1 MALLGL
7 EIVCVCGYIDWLL
20 VAGRVWWTLRR
31 SVSRFPLRLQS
42 RDVVFVEGMGGGG
55 GARGRTVPSIL
66 SFFLSS
72 ASSPLG
78 SVVGLARMCVRNF
91 NINARVPAAHL
102 IRNDAI
108 YGKNPSRELLLF

>member
-42 RDVVFVEGMGGGG
+42 RDVVFVEGMGEAVVREEGQFL
-55 GARGRTVPSIL
+55 L
-66 SFFLSS
+66 SFLSS
-72 ASSPLG
+72 YP
-78 SVVGLARMCVRNF
+78 
-91 NINARVPAAHL
+91 
-102 IRNDAI
+102 
-108 YGKNPSRELLLF
+108 LLLLLLGRLWVWQECA

>member
-1 MALLGL
+1 M
-7 EIVCVCGYIDWLL
+7 CGYIDWLL
-20 VAGRVWWTLRR
+20 VAVRVWWTLKRDAL
-31 SVSRFPLRLQS
+31 SLVSLFGCS
-42 RDVVFVEGMGGGG
+42 RDVFVEGGG
-55 GARGRTVPSIL
+55 GARGRTVPCLL

-102 IRNDAI
+102 IRNDAV
-108 YGKNPSRELLLF
+108 YGKNPSLCVWRQLFKKLIIFFVQK